1 MKTLR
6 FVVLILILNC
16 ITLFADNQNP
26 TKDEVAKLYVATF
39 NRAPDN
45 AGLLYWINNS
55 GLTLEQIAQS
65 FFDQEETLTLYP
77 NGTTNRAF
85 IQAVYNNLFN
95 RNPDSGGWDY
105 WETQLNL
112 GRISRNMFIIAVING
127 AKDDANGFDAT
138 TLENKKEV
146 GVYFA
151 NNNLNNYYQAIY
163 AMQGVTSDYTTV
175 SFIKSKIDSNEL
187 TSTVWNN
194 FGNLSNESVDLL
206 ARNAAVIIPGCSYT
220 SENSIVFLN
229 TNDVLTYKTIIR
241 NLVDKKDESKTTK
254 RSTAINQTL
263 TGTCGGTAT
272 ITGSENNGDSNLTF
286 ALNNYCTNNGND
298 QTVLNGSMNIFVDT
312 NIIDGV
318 STIKGLTASTQG
330 NGIVIATTVDNQ
342 TVTETVKLTNFSATI
357 GEQNSITA
365 DNISIVSSENGTYQI
380 INLNIITYTENNI
393 NYLQVV
399 SSTYIDPDVGSVN
412 LTTTPIAIT
421 GNGTGSAT
429 ITVSNGDN
437 SAVFTSN
444 DASTGYFNLVQNGKT
459 IGALDCY
466 SLRLE

>member
-6 FVVLILILNC
+6 FIMLILILNC

-45 AGLLYWINNS
+45 GGLLYWINNS

-65 FFDQEETLTLYP
+65 FFDQQETLTLYP

-95 RNPDSGGWDY
+95 RNPDNGGWDY
-105 WETQLNL
+105 WENQLNL

-127 AKDDANGFDAT
+127 AKDDENGYDAT

-151 NNNLNNYYQAIY
+151 NKGLNDYYQAIY
-163 AMQGVTSDYTTV
+163 SMQGVSSNYASV

-187 TSTVWNN
+187 TSNVWDT
-194 FGNLSNESVDLL
+194 FGSLSSESVDLL

-220 SENSIVFLN
+220 SENSIVFLS
-229 TNDVLTYKTIIR
+229 TNDALTYKTIIR
-241 NLVDKKDESKTTK
+241 SLIDKKDESKPIK
-254 RSTAINQTL
+254 RTAINETL
-263 TGTCGGTAT
+263 TGNCGGNASL
-272 ITGSENNGDSNLTF
+272 TGDENNGDRSLVIV
-286 ALNNYCTNNGND
+286 LNNYCTNNGD
-298 QTVLNGSMNIFVDT
+298 DKTVINGTMNVFVDSDVV
-312 NIIDGV
+312 DGET
-318 STIKGLTASTQG
+318 TIKGVTASTLG
-330 NGIVIATTVDNQ
+330 NGLSIATTVDNQ
-342 TVTETVKLTNFSATI
+342 TVNETIKLTNFSATI
-357 GEQNSITA
+357 GNQNSITA
-365 DNISIVSSENGTYQI
+365 DNISVVSSENGTYQI
-380 INLNIITYTENNI
+380 LNLNIITYTNNDI
-393 NYLQVV
+393 SYLQVV
-399 SSTYIDPDVGSVN
+399 SSTYIDPDIGSVS
-412 LTTTPIAIT
+412 LTTTPIVT
-421 GNGTGSAT
+421 SGNATSSAT

-437 SAVFTSN
+437 SAIFTSS
-444 DASTGYFNLVQNGKT
+444 DSKTGYFNLIQNGKT

-466 SLRLE
+466 SLSLE